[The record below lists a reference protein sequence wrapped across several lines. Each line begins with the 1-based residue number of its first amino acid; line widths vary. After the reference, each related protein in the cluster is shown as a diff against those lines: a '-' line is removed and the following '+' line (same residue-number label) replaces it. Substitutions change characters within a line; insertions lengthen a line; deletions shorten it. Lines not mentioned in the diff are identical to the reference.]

1 MPQVS
6 ALSAGHLLQFIRQ
19 GQARTRR
26 DLMELTGLA
35 RSTIAQ
41 RVDQL
46 VSAGYVREGGVDVS
60 TGGRRPNVLRIDEGS
75 AVVLAAHIGT
85 SHGRVAV
92 VDLAGRTLAESAG
105 PVAVAEGPGPL
116 LDWTAARFQA
126 LLAETG
132 RSIGEVCG
140 VGVGLPCP
148 VDQRTGRV
156 IPTPTVPGWPE
167 YDVVTALGDRF
178 PGPILV
184 DNDANMMALGEYT
197 ADPGCPALVL
207 VKVGTGIGAG
217 IVEGGRVLHGVGG
230 AAGEIGHVRLRGYD
244 DVACVCGSSGCL
256 VAVASAAALVR
267 DLAGIDPSVR
277 EAADVVRLVAAGRP
291 EAVRRTREAGRVL
304 GEVLATVV
312 SVVNPGVLIVSG
324 SLARTGDHLL
334 GGIREVVYRAAQ
346 YRSTRELRIAEGRLG
361 ERAGVVGAASMVV
374 DRVFS
379 PEVVD
384 ARIANAANAA
394 NVGDGR

>member
-6 ALSAGHLLQFIRQ
+6 APSAGHLLQFIRQ

-60 TGGRRPNVLRIDEGS
+60 TGGRRPNMLKIDEGS
-75 AVVLAAHIGT
+75 AVVLAAHIGAT
-85 SHGRVAV
+85 HGRVAV

-105 PVAVAEGPGPL
+105 PVRIADGPAAL
-116 LDWTAARFQA
+116 VDWISARFGA
-126 LLAETG
+126 LLAEAG
-132 RSIGEVCG
+132 RSMGEVCG

-156 IPTPTVPGWPE
+156 IPTPIVTGWPE
-167 YDVVTALGDRF
+167 YDVVSALGARF
-178 PGPILV
+178 PGPVLV
-184 DNDANMMALGEYT
+184 DNDANMMALGEFT
-197 ADPGCPALVL
+197 VADPDCPALVL

-244 DVACVCGSSGCL
+244 DVACVCGSFGCL
-256 VAVASAAALVR
+256 AAVASGAALGR
-267 DLAGIDPSVR
+267 ELASIDPSVR
-277 EAADVVRLVAAGRP
+277 DAADVVRLVASGHP
-291 EAVRRTREAGRVL
+291 EAVRRTRQAGRVL
-304 GEVLATVV
+304 GEVLAMVV
-312 SVVNPGVLIVSG
+312 SVVNPGVLIISG

-334 GGIREVVYRAAQ
+334 GEIREVVYRAAQ
-346 YRSTRELRIAEGRLG
+346 YRSTRGLRIAEGRLG
-361 ERAGVVGAASMVV
+361 ERAGVVGAASMVA

-384 ARIANAANAA
+384 ARIAS
-394 NVGDGR
+394 VTPPMSR

>member
-1 MPQVS
+1 M
-6 ALSAGHLLQFIRQ
+6 QFIRQ
-19 GQARTRR
+19 GRARTRR

-60 TGGRRPNVLRIDEGS
+60 TGGRRPNMLKIDEGS
-75 AVVLAAHIGT
+75 AVVLAAHVGAT
-85 SHGRVAV
+85 HGRVAV

-105 PVAVAEGPGPL
+105 PVIVADGP
-116 LDWTAARFQA
+116 AALVEWISACFQA
-126 LLAETG
+126 LLTEAG
-132 RSIGEVCG
+132 RSMGEVCG

-156 IPTPTVPGWPE
+156 IPTPVVTGWPE
-167 YDVVTALGDRF
+167 YDVVSALGARF
-178 PGPILV
+178 PGPVLV
-184 DNDANMMALGEYT
+184 DNDANMMALGEFT
-197 ADPGCPALVL
+197 AADPDCPALVL

-244 DVACVCGSSGCL
+244 DVACGCGSFGCL
-256 VAVASAAALVR
+256 VAVASGAALGRELAAA
-267 DLAGIDPSVR
+267 DPSVR
-277 EAADVVRLVAAGRP
+277 DARDAADAADVVRLVAAGHP

-312 SVVNPGVLIVSG
+312 SVVNPGVLIISG

-346 YRSTRELRIAEGRLG
+346 YRSTRGLHITEGRLG
-361 ERAGVVGAASMVV
+361 DRAGVVGAASMVA

-379 PEVVD
+379 PDVVD
-384 ARIANAANAA
+384 ARIANVTASDNA
-394 NVGDGR
+394 